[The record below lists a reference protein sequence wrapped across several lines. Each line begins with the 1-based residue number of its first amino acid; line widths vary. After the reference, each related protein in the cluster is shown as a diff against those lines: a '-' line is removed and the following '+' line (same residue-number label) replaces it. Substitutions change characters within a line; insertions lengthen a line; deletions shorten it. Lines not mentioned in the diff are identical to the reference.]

1 MRSIYTGLNVRRAH
15 RPLTDM
21 PGWHWSVE
29 HLPFKEHPCLREDGG
44 STMSLKSA
52 GELEESEEH
61 DGPRRRGLRG
71 VALEMYFGL
80 ELMTLIADRLC

>member
-1 MRSIYTGLNVRRAH
+1 
-15 RPLTDM
+15 
-21 PGWHWSVE
+21 
-29 HLPFKEHPCLREDGG
+29 
-44 STMSLKSA
+44 MSLKSA

-80 ELMTLIADRLC
+80 ALMTLIADRLC